1 MPSPYRD
8 LLFDADGTLF
18 DYDRAE
24 AWAVAQTLGLYGL
37 AFKPDHIQ
45 LYRQVNDPLWDAFE
59 RGEISQERLKVL
71 RFELFFDAL
80 GYDVDAAAFSTAY
93 SGQLGE
99 ATFLI
104 DGAEEVVAALSDDYR
119 LFIITN
125 GLADVQHPRFNNSTI
140 GRYFLDWV
148 ISEEVGF
155 AKPDPRIFDIAFERM
170 GRPNKERVLIIGDS
184 FSSDMAGGIAYGID
198 TCWYNPA
205 GREADPSL
213 SATYEIRELAGLLHL
228 LLDPMSD

>member
-1 MPSPYRD
+1 MSAPYHS

-24 AWAVAQTLGLYGL
+24 TWALAETFAQYGQ
-37 AFKPDHIQ
+37 AFQPGYSQ
-45 LYRQVNDPLWDAFE
+45 TYRQVNGPLWDAFE
-59 RGEISQERLKVL
+59 RGSVTQDRLKVQ
-71 RFELFFDAL
+71 RFELLFEAL
-80 GYDVDAAAFSTAY
+80 GFDIDPAAFSNSY
-93 SGQLGE
+93 SRQLGK

-104 DGAEEVVAALSDDYR
+104 DGAEEIVAALSDDYR

-125 GLADVQHPRFNNSTI
+125 GLTGVQRPRFRASTI

-155 AKPDPRIFDIAFERM
+155 AKPDPRIFDVVFERM
-170 GRPNKERVLIIGDS
+170 GRPPKQRVLIIGDS
-184 FSSDMAGGIAYGID
+184 LSSDMAGGIAYGID

-213 SATYEIRELAGLLHL
+213 PVTYEIHDLAQLLA
-228 LLDPMSD
+228 LLDNPLG